1 MQRIAMSLLRALP
14 VQASA
19 TYHVRSTKAP
29 ILAIRGLTQLS
40 GSKPFPATFRNGN
53 VLRASLASGRWSDT
67 QSRQRFSVKSA
78 AATDVQEETHEYQA
92 EVHRMMDM
100 IVNSLYSNREVFL
113 RELVSNGSDAL
124 DKMRFEGLTD
134 RSAFETGEELEMR
147 IKADSANHTITIED
161 TGIGM
166 TKEELLSSL
175 GTIARSGTAKFAE
188 RVKETKGDA
197 QLIGQFG
204 VGFYS
209 SFLVADK
216 VTVQSKSN
224 SSDKQWFWESASG
237 SHSYKV
243 KEDDT
248 GDVIKRGTRVTLHL
262 KEDAYEL
269 ADEKKLTD
277 LIKQYSEFIQF
288 PIRLWTTKS
297 EQEKVLDEEATKR
310 KQETADA
317 KAKEE
322 GKEAGDAVEPVMR
335 TVSKSSEDWQ
345 VQNDSK
351 PLWTRSPREVGKDE
365 YDAFF
370 KATFKEFLEPLT
382 TSHFNVEGTIE
393 FTAMLFVPGMAP
405 FEQQDATARSRN
417 IKLFVKRVFISDE
430 FDEDLMPR
438 YLSFIKGIVDS
449 SDLPLNVS
457 REILQESRVVRV
469 IKRQLVKRSLDMLTE
484 IAKRPAEGDKKS
496 DYSTF
501 WEAFGRNLKLGCIED
516 QGNRKVLAELL
527 RFPSSK
533 SEEDMTSLKDYVS
546 RMKEGQKDV
555 FYMAADSLDAAS
567 SAPFVERLVQRDY
580 EVLYLTEPIDEVA
593 IQNLAEYNDK
603 KFVDV
608 SREGIDL
615 GADDEDTK
623 KTEEQVEQLKSLT
636 DFMAKTLGEKVE
648 KVVVSQ
654 RLADSPC
661 ALVTSKFG
669 YSANMERIMKTQAM
683 GDNRA
688 MEYMRGRRT
697 LEVNPDHPVITSL
710 KARFDEHGDSDSNA
724 EAMTELLYET
734 SLLTSGFS
742 VDSPKDFAKRIYG
755 MMSGLSGGNGTS
767 ANGQSRKQK
776 QSAPAVDPEILGVD
790 TKDDPWKQ

>member
-1 MQRIAMSLLRALP
+1 MAMTMLRALP
-14 VQASA
+14 TQASA
-19 TYHVRSTKAP
+19 ARCVPAAKSP
-29 ILAIRGLTQLS
+29 VVAIRCIPAPVSKAFSSGVANFPNGKALRCGLVSSRCTS
-40 GSKPFPATFRNGN
+40 
-53 VLRASLASGRWSDT
+53 SLG
-67 QSRQRFSVKSA
+67 RQRLSVSSA

-134 RSAFETGEELEMR
+134 RAAFETGEELEMR
-147 IKADSANHTITIED
+147 IKADKDNHTITIED

-166 TKEELLSSL
+166 TKEELLDSL

-188 RVKETKGDA
+188 KVKQTKGDA

-209 SFLVADK
+209 SFLVADR

-224 SSDKQWFWESASG
+224 SSDKTWLWESAAG
-237 SHSYKV
+237 SHSFKV
-243 KEDDT
+243 REDDS
-248 GDVIKRGTRVTLHL
+248 GEPLKRGTRVTLHL

-269 ADEKKLTD
+269 ADEKKLQD

-288 PIRLWTTKS
+288 PIRLWSTKQ

-310 KQETADA
+310 KQDAADA

-322 GKEAGDAVEPVMR
+322 GKDEAEAVEPVMR
-335 TVSKSSEDWQ
+335 TTSKSSQEWQ
-345 VQNDSK
+345 IQNDSK
-351 PLWTRSPREVGKDE
+351 PLWTRPPREVSGEE

-370 KATFKEFLEPLT
+370 KQTFKEFLEPLAH
-382 TSHFNVEGTIE
+382 SHFNVEGTIE

-405 FEQQDATARSRN
+405 FEQQDAMARSRN

-438 YLSFIKGIVDS
+438 YLSFIKGVVDS

-469 IKRQLVKRSLDMLTE
+469 IKRQLVKRSLDMLRE
-484 IAKRPAEGDKKS
+484 VSERPAEGDKRS

-501 WEAFGRNLKLGCIED
+501 WESFGRNLKLGCIED
-516 QGNRKVLAELL
+516 SANRKVLSELL
-527 RFPSSK
+527 RFPSSQTG
-533 SEEDMTSLKDYVS
+533 EDMTSLKEYTS
-546 RMKEGQKDV
+546 RMKEGQKDI

-593 IQNLAEYNDK
+593 IQNLADYDDK

-615 GADDEDTK
+615 GTDDQDTK
-623 KTEEQVEQLKSLT
+623 KAEEQTEQLKSLT
-636 DFMAKTLGEKVE
+636 DFMAKVLGEKVE

-683 GDNRA
+683 GDSRA

-697 LEVNPDHPVITSL
+697 LEVNPDHPVIASL
-710 KARFDEHGDSDSNA
+710 KARYDEHGDSDEDS

-742 VDSPKDFAKRIYG
+742 VESPKEFANRIYG
-755 MMSGLSGGNGTS
+755 MMSGVSSGNGTS
-767 ANGQSRKQK
+767 RSQRKQSK
-776 QSAPAVDPEILGVD
+776 QSSGPAVDPEILGAD
-790 TKDDPWKQ
+790 PKDPWN

>member
-1 MQRIAMSLLRALP
+1 MLSTLTLHTL
-14 VQASA
+14 QAPTTRHIQA
-19 TYHVRSTKAP
+19 VRTP
-29 ILAIRGLTQLS
+29 ILTAGGLS
-40 GSKPFPATFRNGN
+40 PVSSSRSAYAGIATFRNGIA
-53 VLRASLASGRWSDT
+53 LRSTVASGPWPGKLGRKPL
-67 QSRQRFSVKSA
+67 SVSSA

-92 EVHRMMDM
+92 ELVHQSWELMLQISDAHKSNADLSSGV
-100 IVNSLYSNREVFL
+100 IQAGQSQLYAC

-147 IKADSANHTITIED
+147 IKADSEKHTITIED

-166 TKEELLSSL
+166 TKEELLDSL

-224 SSDKQWFWESASG
+224 NSDKQWLWESASG
-237 SHSYKV
+237 SHSYKWDQV
-243 KEDDT
+243 KEDDS
-248 GDVIKRGTRVTLHL
+248 GEPLKRGTRVTLHL

-269 ADEKKLTD
+269 ADEKKVGE

-297 EQEKVLDEEATKR
+297 EQEKVPDEEATKR
-310 KQETADA
+310 KQESADA

-322 GKEAGDAVEPVMR
+322 GKEAADPVEPVTR
-335 TVSKSSEDWQ
+335 TVSKSSEAWQ

-351 PLWTRSPREVGKDE
+351 PLWTRSPREVSKDE

-370 KATFKEFLEPLT
+370 KQTFKEFLEPLT

-405 FEQQDATARSRN
+405 FEQQLPAMLQQLVASISLWRVGHLPD
-417 IKLFVKRVFISDE
+417 RVFISDE

-457 REILQESRVVRV
+457 REILQ
-469 IKRQLVKRSLDMLTE
+469 LVKRSLDMLTE

-501 WEAFGRNLKLGCIED
+501 WESFGRNLKLGCIED

-533 SEEDMTSLKDYVS
+533 SEDDMTSLKDYVS

-593 IQNLAEYNDK
+593 IQNLAEYDDK

-615 GADDEDTK
+615 GADDQDTK

-636 DFMAKTLGEKVE
+636 EYMAKVLGDKVE

-669 YSANMERIMKTQAM
+669 YSANMERIMKTQVKSA
-683 GDNRA
+683 A
-688 MEYMRGRRT
+688 
-697 LEVNPDHPVITSL
+697 PQ
-710 KARFDEHGDSDSNA
+710 SNA
-724 EAMTELLYET
+724 N
-734 SLLTSGFS
+734 SG
-742 VDSPKDFAKRIYG
+742 
-755 MMSGLSGGNGTS
+755 
-767 ANGQSRKQK
+767 
-776 QSAPAVDPEILGVD
+776 AVWAC
-790 TKDDPWKQ
+790 K